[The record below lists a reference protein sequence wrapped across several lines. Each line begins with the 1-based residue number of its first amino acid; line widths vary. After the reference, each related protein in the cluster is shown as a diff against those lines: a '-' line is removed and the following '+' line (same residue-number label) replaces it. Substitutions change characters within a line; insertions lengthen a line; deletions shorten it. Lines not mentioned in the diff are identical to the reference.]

1 MLQTLRL
8 QVLNSFFVEQFS
20 LPICTRRKT
29 EITKNNLQKY
39 LHILWYTKMYYSIIW
54 NMQLILL
61 IFAMQY
67 RFAKEKQKQ
76 TNKQI
81 NKNGK

>member
-1 MLQTLRL
+1 
-8 QVLNSFFVEQFS
+8 
-20 LPICTRRKT
+20 
-29 EITKNNLQKY
+29 
-39 LHILWYTKMYYSIIW
+39 
-54 NMQLILL
+54 MQLILL